1 MVDVSNF
8 CILYIG
14 TICLLADTKKE
25 NQFLSPFNG
34 GGILLSYFSRC
45 FALFLSNNSRVYEL
59 SYVFLADHHPASLLY
74 QFFAGCIAYVYLFE
88 KKSMK
93 IVGGYSLM
101 LLAIFLITFEEEYLF
116 TLLFLLLI
124 ICFYYRAIQFK
135 LPWVNTVIRTL
146 DEYSFSIYLGHTAVM
161 GFVSR
166 LKDCFGFSSLIQA
179 GLDVVLFAIY
189 IPLLHRIELRKK

>member
-1 MVDVSNF
+1 MQEGYKWIRYFFFAQS
-8 CILYIG
+8 ILPSRNVGIWNNYYALWSMSPIFVFYILAPFVYWLIQKKK
-14 TICLLADTKKE
+14 TSSYLL
-25 NQFLSPFNG
+25 LM

-101 LLAIFLITFEEEYLF
+101 LLAIFLINFEEEYLF

-146 DEYSFSIYLGHTAVM
+146 DEYSFSIY
-161 GFVSR
+161 
-166 LKDCFGFSSLIQA
+166 
-179 GLDVVLFAIY
+179 
-189 IPLLHRIELRKK
+189 

>member
-1 MVDVSNF
+1 
-8 CILYIG
+8 
-14 TICLLADTKKE
+14 
-25 NQFLSPFNG
+25 
-34 GGILLSYFSRC
+34 
-45 FALFLSNNSRVYEL
+45 
-59 SYVFLADHHPASLLY
+59 
-74 QFFAGCIAYVYLFE
+74 
-88 KKSMK
+88 MK

-124 ICFYYRAIQFK
+124 ICFYYRVIQCK

-146 DEYSFSIYLGHTAVM
+146 DEYSFSIYLGHTAVI

-166 LKDCFGFSSLIQA
+166 LKDCFGFSSLVQA
-179 GLDVVLFAIY
+179 GLDVILFAIY